1 MSDEELEARIQR
13 LVNDRA
19 FVLNWRAELAIV
31 VREAERRGAERMRSA
46 AVARLGRYAEAEDAV
61 SAECAG
67 GDGEDA
73 RTAACAEYASNAIC
87 RAVRDITALDIDAVL
102 QEEP

>member
-1 MSDEELEARIQR
+1 MNNEELEARIQR

-31 VREAERRGAERMRSA
+31 VREAERRGAARMRSA
-46 AVARLGRYAEAEDAV
+46 AVE
-61 SAECAG
+61 
-67 GDGEDA
+67 
-73 RTAACAEYASNAIC
+73 
-87 RAVRDITALDIDAVL
+87 AVRDSAERSGSKRERAIASEIAALDIDAVL